1 MFSLKHTVREHSLA
15 VNKEH
20 SFEGEA
26 DYFIPD
32 AESRKQRGRHSWIW
46 RPLNLS
52 ILVGQVLLL
61 VANTYGLTFTMKSAH
76 RDSVSSKFN
85 LYGTQSNSD

>member
-1 MFSLKHTVREHSLA
+1 MSSLKYTVRGHSLA
-15 VNKEH
+15 EDKEH

-32 AESRKQRGRHSWIW
+32 AESREQRGQRSWIW

-52 ILVGQVLLL
+52 ILIGQVLLL
-61 VANTYGLTFTMKSAH
+61 IVNAYGLTFTMKSVH
-76 RDSVSSKFN
+76 RDSVSSKLN
-85 LYGTQSNSD
+85 LYGASVKL